1 MKTIII
7 CLLLVVSSAVVFVTL
22 NYGKAKDSKNKNSYS
37 FYKVPL
43 VCSAAPSIG
52 CGIKSKPV
60 LQEFEKN
67 SNVAEAWLNNTGT
80 IIGVVWK
87 DNVNNEERKKVM
99 LTIFKDQNI
108 ETEEVAGKE
117 FDDLAKDFDLK
128 KNWLRKN
135 DVDKLSGIESKEIA
149 QRLVDRVN
157 AKIPLSNEIGTKLRD
172 ETAEIINIAFTTMDV
187 TNINKQSESIINEC
201 QQKIVDDV
209 MSKAKLILNDAQ
221 LTSFRNAINMGIAPV
236 EGEVGYS
243 AEGCCGD
250 MTGAKKCNTDSK
262 EDCSNTTK

>member
-7 CLLLVVSSAVVFVTL
+7 CLLLVVSSAGVFVSL

-43 VCSAAPSIG
+43 VCSAARSIG
-52 CGIKSKPV
+52 CGIKSKPI

-67 SNVAEAWLNNTGT
+67 TSVAEAWLNNTGT
-80 IIGVVWK
+80 IIGIVWK
-87 DNVNNEERKKVM
+87 ENVTPEERKKIM
-99 LTIFKDQNI
+99 QTIFKDQKI
-108 ETEEVAGKE
+108 EAEEIAGKE
-117 FDDLAKDFDLK
+117 FDELTKDFDIK

-157 AKIPLSNEIGTKLRD
+157 AKTSLSKEVGEKLHD
-172 ETAEIINIAFTTMDV
+172 DIAEIINTAFTTMDV
-187 TNINKQSESIINEC
+187 SMINKQSESITNEC
-201 QQKIVDDV
+201 QQKIVDDI

-221 LTSFRNAINMGIAPV
+221 LSSLKNAINMGVAPV
-236 EGEVGYS
+236 EGEAGYS

-250 MTGAKKCNTDSK
+250 MTGPKKCNIESN
-262 EDCSNTTK
+262 EDCSNGK

>member
-7 CLLLVVSSAVVFVTL
+7 CLLLVVSGVVFVSL
-22 NYGKAKDSKNKNSYS
+22 NYSKATDSKSNISYS

-67 SNVAEAWLNNTGT
+67 NSVAEAWLNNTGT
-80 IIGVVWK
+80 IIGIVWK
-87 DNVNNEERKKVM
+87 ENVTTGERKKVM
-99 LTIFKDQNI
+99 QTIFKDQNI
-108 ETEEVAGKE
+108 EAEEIAGKE
-117 FDDLAKDFDLK
+117 FDDVAKDFALK

-157 AKIPLSNEIGTKLRD
+157 AKTPLSKEVGEKLRD
-172 ETAEIINIAFTTMDV
+172 DTAEIINTAFTTMDV
-187 TNINKQSESIINEC
+187 SMINKQSESVMDEC
-201 QQKIVDDV
+201 KQKIVDDV

-221 LTSFRNAINMGIAPV
+221 LNSFKSAINMGVAPV
-236 EGEVGYS
+236 EGEEGYS

-250 MTGAKKCNTDSK
+250 MTGQKKCNTDNNK
-262 EDCSNTTK
+262 DCSNDTK